1 MKGAPVS
8 FLRGRAGCSFIVT
21 RLLLATLLAVLASC
35 GGGGGG
41 GSGGPNTPVAG
52 LAMGANVLAVTV
64 DTGTDGRSINSPYA
78 SVTICVPGTTTC
90 QTVSHVLVDTG
101 SYGLRLASSAVSA
114 TLAAALPAVTTPGG
128 VSIAECAHFATGFA
142 WGPVRRADVKL
153 AGQTAARLPIQIVS
167 DPAHAD
173 APASCSNTGADFGA
187 TLGAN
192 GILGVGLFN
201 QDCPLCAQSTSPGAY
216 FACTGA
222 SCSGAVVPLSSQ
234 VANPVPAFAEN
245 NNGVALVMPE
255 VPPGGVATLAG
266 SLIFGIGTQ
275 ANNQLGSA
283 TVFATNSQGNFT
295 TRYNGTDYTASFLD
309 SGSNGI
315 FFTDPAIPKCSD
327 FYCPPAPLT
336 LSAVNTSA
344 TGVSGSVTFKI
355 ESIQSISA
363 NVAAAH
369 VGGDIGLAGIF
380 DWGLPFFFGRTVFVA
395 IEGAPTAKGPGPYW
409 AY

>member
-1 MKGAPVS
+1 MRGAAVS
-8 FLRGRAGCSFIVT
+8 FLRGGASASLTLT
-21 RLLLATLLAVLASC
+21 RLFFVTLLALLASC

-41 GSGGPNTPVAG
+41 SGGASSPVAG
-52 LAMGANVLAVTV
+52 AAMGANVLAVTV

-78 SVTICVPGTTTC
+78 NVTICVPGTATC

-101 SYGLRLASSAVSA
+101 SYGLRLASSAVRA
-114 TLAAALPAVTTPGG
+114 DVAAALPAVTTPGG
-128 VSIAECAHFATGFA
+128 VAIAECAHFATGFA

-153 AGQTAARLPIQIVS
+153 AGEAAARLPIQIVS
-167 DPAHAD
+167 DPAHAG

-201 QDCPLCAQSTSPGAY
+201 QDCPLCSQSTSPGAY

-222 SCSGAVVPLSSQ
+222 SCSGTVVPLSSQ

-255 VPPGGVATLAG
+255 VPPGGVAALSG

-275 ANNQLGSA
+275 ANNQLGAA
-283 TVFATNSQGNFT
+283 TVYATNSQGNFT
-295 TRYNGTDYTASFLD
+295 TRYNGVDYTSSFLD

-344 TGVSGSVTFKI
+344 TGVSGTVTFRI

-395 IEGAPTAKGPGPYW
+395 IEGAPTPKGLGPYW